1 MSRTYHVYSVSPL
14 PRLRNVRGDLSL
26 FLLTALLASLPLTV
40 AFAQGATYLVIGTA
54 MLDGESA
61 MMGTMVVA
69 MVGDEK
75 VGEGEVFNEMGQYRL
90 PIEGGNVGDTVMI
103 SLIMGEGD
111 EMVEYMAS
119 TDGDVMIGASG
130 DVMMVDLMA
139 FSGVLPLS
147 VRPAMAV
154 PGQQILIEGSGF
166 VAGDRIS
173 SVSIGNQTA
182 GVYATADSAGDI
194 VIAVNVPSS
203 PRGPGIGFGKKI
215 VSVTATGSGRV
226 AEGSIE
232 IPKAAITLDPMKS
245 RRGSTVKVSGS
256 GFPSG
261 DLVQVKYDN
270 DGTFVTV
277 AAGSADAS
285 GAVSIDFTVPSYA
298 RIGSTH
304 NIEVTSVGVYK
315 SVTARAT
322 HETPDAMVTLST
334 DTISSGENITIT
346 GRNFPAFATVAVME
360 IGGIDVRSPC
370 PPPATSIDGD
380 FESTV
385 LVPLLEPGIQTVSIR
400 VGQTSATTFL
410 EIDTS
415 VPVPPA
421 QERPDATVTLSSDTI
436 SSGENITIT
445 GRNFPAFTKVA
456 VIEIGRVNIRPCPA
470 PATSIDGSFESTVLV
485 PLLELGF
492 QTVWVRVG
500 QTTATTFLEI
510 VASVPRAN
518 DPRAP
523 TISSVFTGAGFLTV
537 TWVAPAGSVGPAV
550 TAYDLRYIPST
561 ATDKSDSNWTVVNDA
576 WTAGAGALSYRIVG
590 LVGGTHYDV
599 QVRAVTVAGEGP
611 WSATVAAKT
620 TDETQAAT
628 VTLSSDTISSGENIT
643 ITGRNFPALAAVAVM
658 DIGGVDVRPVPAPR
672 TSIDGDF
679 ESTVL
684 VPQLESRVHTVSVR
698 VGPTSVTTTLEIVA
712 SVPQANEHSATRSFT
727 ATTVEPGGEITVD
740 IALSEY
746 GRGGSVTETLPEG
759 FTYVSGSIEFVGGR
773 GIARPS
779 GNRVNVVLAGAGV
792 TNVIYKVTAPS
803 EAGGP
808 FEFTGTFVNL
818 DGESVDIGGDSTVTV
833 AADAGTPASYDSNR
847 NGIIELPELFDAIDD
862 YFADEISLTVLF
874 DIIDFYF
881 SGDRVE

>member
-1 MSRTYHVYSVSPL
+1 MSRTYYVYSVPLL
-14 PRLRNVRGDLSL
+14 PRLRNVRGRLPL

-40 AFAQGATYLVIGTA
+40 AFAQGAPYLVVGTA
-54 MLDGESA
+54 MLDGEPA

-119 TDGDVMIGASG
+119 TDGDVMIDASG

-492 QTVWVRVG
+492 QTVWIRVG
-500 QTTATTFLEI
+500 QTTA
-510 VASVPRAN
+510 
-518 DPRAP
+518 
-523 TISSVFTGAGFLTV
+523 
-537 TWVAPAGSVGPAV
+537 
-550 TAYDLRYIPST
+550 
-561 ATDKSDSNWTVVNDA
+561 
-576 WTAGAGALSYRIVG
+576 
-590 LVGGTHYDV
+590 
-599 QVRAVTVAGEGP
+599 
-611 WSATVAAKT
+611 
-620 TDETQAAT
+620 
-628 VTLSSDTISSGENIT
+628 
-643 ITGRNFPALAAVAVM
+643 
-658 DIGGVDVRPVPAPR
+658 
-672 TSIDGDF
+672 
-679 ESTVL
+679 
-684 VPQLESRVHTVSVR
+684 
-698 VGPTSVTTTLEIVA
+698 TTTLEIVA

-803 EAGGP
+803 EVGGP

>member
-1 MSRTYHVYSVSPL
+1 MSRTYHVYSVPLL
-14 PRLRNVRGDLSL
+14 PRLRNVRGRLPL

-40 AFAQGATYLVIGTA
+40 AFAQGAPFIVFGTA
-54 MLDGESA
+54 MLDGEPA

-69 MVGDEK
+69 MTGEGEEAMK

-90 PIEGGNVGDTVMI
+90 LITGGNLGDTVMI

-111 EMVEYMAS
+111 EMMEYMAS
-119 TDGDVMIGASG
+119 TDGDVMIGPSG
-130 DVMMVDLMA
+130 GSMMVDLMA

-147 VRPAMAV
+147 IRPAMAV
-154 PGQQILIEGSGF
+154 PGQRILIEGSGF

-182 GVYATADSAGDI
+182 GVYATADSAGNI
-194 VIAVNVPSS
+194 VIAVNVPSDES
-203 PRGPGIGFGKKI
+203 GPGIGFGKKT

-226 AEGSIE
+226 AEGSLE
-232 IPKAAITLDPMKS
+232 IPKASITLDPATS
-245 RRGSTVKVSGS
+245 RRGSIVNVSGS

-270 DGTFVTV
+270 NGTFVTV

-285 GAVSIDFTVPSYA
+285 GAVSIDFIVPSYA
-298 RIGSTH
+298 NIGSKH
-304 NIEVTSVGVYK
+304 NVEATSVGVYK
-315 SVTARAT
+315 SVTAKAT
-322 HETPDAMVTLST
+322 HEIPGAMVTLSS

-360 IGGIDVRSPC
+360 IGGIDVRPV
-370 PPPATSIDGD
+370 PAPATSIDGD

-385 LVPLLEPGIQTVSIR
+385 LVPLLEPGIHTVSVR
-400 VGQTSATTFL
+400 VSQTTVTTFL

-421 QERPDATVTLSSDTI
+421 QETPGATVTLSSDTI
-436 SSGENITIT
+436 SSGKTITIT
-445 GRNFPAFTKVA
+445 GRNFPAFATVA
-456 VIEIGRVNIRPCPA
+456 VIEIG
-470 PATSIDGSFESTVLV
+470 G
-485 PLLELGF
+485 
-492 QTVWVRVG
+492 VG
-500 QTTATTFLEI
+500 
-510 VASVPRAN
+510 
-518 DPRAP
+518 
-523 TISSVFTGAGFLTV
+523 
-537 TWVAPAGSVGPAV
+537 
-550 TAYDLRYIPST
+550 
-561 ATDKSDSNWTVVNDA
+561 
-576 WTAGAGALSYRIVG
+576 
-590 LVGGTHYDV
+590 
-599 QVRAVTVAGEGP
+599 
-611 WSATVAAKT
+611 
-620 TDETQAAT
+620 
-628 VTLSSDTISSGENIT
+628 
-643 ITGRNFPALAAVAVM
+643 
-658 DIGGVDVRPVPAPR
+658 VRPVPAPA

-684 VPQLESRVHTVSVR
+684 VPLLEPGIHTVSVR
-698 VGPTSVTTTLEIVA
+698 VSQTTATTFLEIVA
-712 SVPQANEHSATRSFT
+712 SMPQANEHSATRSFSE
-727 ATTVEPGGEITVD
+727 TTVPPGAEIMVN

-746 GRGGSVTETLPEG
+746 GRGGSVAETLPEG
-759 FTYVSGSIEFVGGR
+759 FTFVSGSVEWTGGGGFV
-773 GIARPS
+773 RPS
-779 GNRVNVVLAGAGV
+779 GNQLRVVLAGAGV

-808 FEFTGTFVNL
+808 FEFTGNFVNF

-833 AADAGTPASYDSNR
+833 AADTGTPASYDSNR

>member
-1 MSRTYHVYSVSPL
+1 MTSALCVATGGWCRRVFHYRPPTPMYRNSPPL
-14 PRLRNVRGDLSL
+14 CTIVLQIPSL
-26 FLLTALLASLPLTV
+26 MPLKMRKVQLLASLPLTV
-40 AFAQGATYLVIGTA
+40 AFAQGAPYLVVGTA
-54 MLDGESA
+54 MLDGEPA

-492 QTVWVRVG
+492 QTVWIRVG
-500 QTTATTFLEI
+500 QTTA
-510 VASVPRAN
+510 
-518 DPRAP
+518 
-523 TISSVFTGAGFLTV
+523 
-537 TWVAPAGSVGPAV
+537 
-550 TAYDLRYIPST
+550 
-561 ATDKSDSNWTVVNDA
+561 
-576 WTAGAGALSYRIVG
+576 
-590 LVGGTHYDV
+590 
-599 QVRAVTVAGEGP
+599 
-611 WSATVAAKT
+611 
-620 TDETQAAT
+620 
-628 VTLSSDTISSGENIT
+628 
-643 ITGRNFPALAAVAVM
+643 
-658 DIGGVDVRPVPAPR
+658 
-672 TSIDGDF
+672 
-679 ESTVL
+679 
-684 VPQLESRVHTVSVR
+684 
-698 VGPTSVTTTLEIVA
+698 TTTLEIVA

-803 EAGGP
+803 EVGGP

>member
-1 MSRTYHVYSVSPL
+1 MSRTYHVYSPPPL
-14 PRLRNVRGDLSL
+14 PRLRNVRGRLPL

-40 AFAQGATYLVIGTA
+40 AFAQGAPFIVFGTA
-54 MLDGESA
+54 MLDGEPA

-69 MVGDEK
+69 MTGEGEEAMK

-90 PIEGGNVGDTVMI
+90 LITGGNLGDTVMI

-111 EMVEYMAS
+111 EMMEYMAS
-119 TDGDVMIGASG
+119 TDGDVMIGPSG
-130 DVMMVDLMA
+130 GSMMVDLMA

-147 VRPAMAV
+147 IRPAMAV
-154 PGQQILIEGSGF
+154 PGQRILIEGSGF

-182 GVYATADSAGDI
+182 GVYATADSAGNI

-492 QTVWVRVG
+492 QTVWIRVG
-500 QTTATTFLEI
+500 QTTA
-510 VASVPRAN
+510 
-518 DPRAP
+518 
-523 TISSVFTGAGFLTV
+523 
-537 TWVAPAGSVGPAV
+537 
-550 TAYDLRYIPST
+550 
-561 ATDKSDSNWTVVNDA
+561 
-576 WTAGAGALSYRIVG
+576 
-590 LVGGTHYDV
+590 
-599 QVRAVTVAGEGP
+599 
-611 WSATVAAKT
+611 
-620 TDETQAAT
+620 
-628 VTLSSDTISSGENIT
+628 
-643 ITGRNFPALAAVAVM
+643 
-658 DIGGVDVRPVPAPR
+658 
-672 TSIDGDF
+672 
-679 ESTVL
+679 
-684 VPQLESRVHTVSVR
+684 
-698 VGPTSVTTTLEIVA
+698 TTTLEIVA

-803 EAGGP
+803 EVGGP

>member
-1 MSRTYHVYSVSPL
+1 MSRTYYVYSVPLL
-14 PRLRNVRGDLSL
+14 PRLRNVRGRLPL

-40 AFAQGATYLVIGTA
+40 AFAQGAPYLVVGTA
-54 MLDGESA
+54 MLDGEPA

-492 QTVWVRVG
+492 QTVWIRVG
-500 QTTATTFLEI
+500 QTTA
-510 VASVPRAN
+510 
-518 DPRAP
+518 
-523 TISSVFTGAGFLTV
+523 
-537 TWVAPAGSVGPAV
+537 
-550 TAYDLRYIPST
+550 
-561 ATDKSDSNWTVVNDA
+561 
-576 WTAGAGALSYRIVG
+576 
-590 LVGGTHYDV
+590 
-599 QVRAVTVAGEGP
+599 
-611 WSATVAAKT
+611 
-620 TDETQAAT
+620 
-628 VTLSSDTISSGENIT
+628 
-643 ITGRNFPALAAVAVM
+643 
-658 DIGGVDVRPVPAPR
+658 
-672 TSIDGDF
+672 
-679 ESTVL
+679 
-684 VPQLESRVHTVSVR
+684 
-698 VGPTSVTTTLEIVA
+698 TTTLEIVA

-803 EAGGP
+803 EVGGP